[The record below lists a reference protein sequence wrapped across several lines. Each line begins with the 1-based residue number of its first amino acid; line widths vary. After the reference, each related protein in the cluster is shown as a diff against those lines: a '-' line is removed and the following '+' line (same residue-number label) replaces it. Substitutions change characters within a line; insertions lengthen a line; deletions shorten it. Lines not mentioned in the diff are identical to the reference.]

1 MGAPAEECPPC
12 EKGAPMWVTTF
23 GDLMSLLLCF
33 FVLLLSFSEM
43 DRAKYKQVAGSME
56 KAFGVQRRTRVMES
70 PKGIKM
76 IAKDFDQEVIATRLK
91 EEIGRE
97 LEEAFKNDLYSV
109 RDQLDVGLEQD
120 NLVIRMMGESTFD
133 SGSAEIRAE
142 TRPLLIK
149 IGKII
154 AKANKDIVVA
164 GHTDNVP
171 IHKGRR
177 SPYSSN
183 LRLSIARAAA
193 VAELLL
199 ANCDIDPAHLSTM
212 GFGQYRPIADNNT
225 EEGRRKNRRVEI
237 IVGNIPKTRE
247 ASASR

>member
-1 MGAPAEECPPC
+1 
-12 EKGAPMWVTTF
+12 MWVTTF

-56 KAFGVQRRTRVMES
+56 KAFGVQRQTRVMES

-76 IAKDFDQEVIATRLK
+76 IAKDFDQELIATRLK

-97 LEEAFKNDLYSV
+97 LEEAFEKDLHDV

-133 SGSAEIRAE
+133 SGSADIKKE
-142 TRPLLIK
+142 TRPLLEK
-149 IGKII
+149 IGKIV

-171 IHKGRR
+171 VHRGHG
-177 SPYSSN
+177 PYTSN
-183 LRLSIARAAA
+183 LRLSSARAAA

-199 ANCDIDPAHLSTM
+199 SSSGIDPARLSTM
-212 GFGQYRPIADNNT
+212 GFGEHRPIADNT
-225 EEGRRKNRRVEI
+225 SIEGRQRNRRVEI
-237 IVGNIPKTRE
+237 IVGNVPRAQE
-247 ASASR
+247 AP

>member
-1 MGAPAEECPPC
+1 
-12 EKGAPMWVTTF
+12 
-23 GDLMSLLLCF
+23 MSLLLCF

-76 IAKDFDQEVIATRLK
+76 IARDFDQEAIATRLK

-97 LEEAFKNDLYSV
+97 LDEAFRNDLYEV
-109 RDQLDVGLEQD
+109 RDQLDVGIEQD

-133 SGSAEIRAE
+133 SGSADIKAA

-149 IGKII
+149 MGHII
-154 AKANKDIVVA
+154 SKAKKDIVIA

-171 IHKGRR
+171 IHRGRG
-177 SPYSSN
+177 PYTSN
-183 LRLSIARAAA
+183 LRLSIARASA

-199 ANCDIDPAHLSTM
+199 SHSDIDPARLSTM
-212 GFGQYRPIADNNT
+212 GFGEYRPIADNAT
-225 EEGRRKNRRVEI
+225 ETGRQKNRRVEI
-237 IVGNIPKTRE
+237 IVGNIPKTRS
-247 ASASR
+247 ASADL

>member
-33 FVLLLSFSEM
+33 FVLLLSFSEI

-76 IAKDFDQEVIATRLK
+76 IARDFDQELIATRLK

-97 LEEAFKNDLYSV
+97 LEEAFQKDLYDV

-133 SGSAEIRAE
+133 SGSADIRRK
-142 TRPLLIK
+142 TRPLLTK
-149 IGKII
+149 IGQII
-154 AKANKDIVVA
+154 AKANKDIVIA

-171 IHKGRR
+171 IHRGRG
-177 SPYSSN
+177 PYTSN
-183 LRLSIARAAA
+183 LRLSSARAAA

-199 ANCDIDPAHLSTM
+199 ASSKIDPARLSTM
-212 GFGQYRPIADNNT
+212 GFGEYRPIADNAT
-225 EEGRRKNRRVEI
+225 VDGRQKNRRVEI

-247 ASASR
+247 IPKTAE

>member
-1 MGAPAEECPPC
+1 
-12 EKGAPMWVTTF
+12 MWVTTF

-56 KAFGVQRRTRVMES
+56 KAFGVQRQTRVMES

-76 IAKDFDQEVIATRLK
+76 IAKDFDQELIATRLK

-97 LEEAFKNDLYSV
+97 LEEAFEKDLHDV

-133 SGSAEIRAE
+133 SGSADIKKE
-142 TRPLLIK
+142 TRPLLEK
-149 IGKII
+149 IGKIV

-171 IHKGRR
+171 VHRGHG
-177 SPYSSN
+177 PYSSN
-183 LRLSIARAAA
+183 LRLSSARAAA

-199 ANCDIDPAHLSTM
+199 SSSGIDPARLSTM
-212 GFGQYRPIADNNT
+212 GFGEHRPIADNT
-225 EEGRRKNRRVEI
+225 SIEGRQRNRRVEI
-237 IVGNIPKTRE
+237 IVGNVPRAQE
-247 ASASR
+247 AP

>member
-1 MGAPAEECPPC
+1 
-12 EKGAPMWVTTF
+12 MWVTTF

-76 IAKDFDQEVIATRLK
+76 IARDFDQEAIATRLK

-97 LEEAFKNDLYSV
+97 LDEAFRNDLYEV

-133 SGSAEIRAE
+133 SGSADIRAA

-149 IGKII
+149 IGHII
-154 AKANKDIVVA
+154 AKAKKDIVIA

-171 IHKGRR
+171 IHRGRG
-177 SPYSSN
+177 PYTSN
-183 LRLSIARAAA
+183 LRLSIARASA

-199 ANCDIDPAHLSTM
+199 SHSHIDPARLSTM
-212 GFGQYRPIADNNT
+212 GFGEYRPIADNAT
-225 EEGRRKNRRVEI
+225 EAGRQKNRRVEI
-237 IVGNIPKTRE
+237 IVGNIPKTRS
-247 ASASR
+247 ASADL

>member
-1 MGAPAEECPPC
+1 MGAPTEECPPC

-43 DRAKYKQVAGSME
+43 DKAKYKQVAGSME

-109 RDQLDVGLEQD
+109 RDELDVGLEEG
-120 NLVIRMMGESTFD
+120 NLVLRVVGESTFD
-133 SGSAEIRAE
+133 SGSAEIRSE
-142 TRPLLIK
+142 TRPLLMK

-164 GHTDNVP
+164 GYTDNIP
-171 IHKGRR
+171 IRKGR
-177 SPYSSN
+177 SLYSSN

-193 VAELLL
+193 VAEMLL
-199 ANCDIDPAHLSTM
+199 ANSDIDPARLSTM
-212 GFGQYRPIADNNT
+212 GFGQYRPIADNST
-225 EEGRRKNRRVEI
+225 AEGRQKNRRVEI
-237 IVGNIPKTRE
+237 IVGNIPRTQAAAR
-247 ASASR
+247 ASP

>member
-12 EKGAPMWVTTF
+12 PKGAPKWVTTF

-43 DRAKYKQVAGSME
+43 DRQKYKQVAGSME

-70 PKGIKM
+70 PKGVKM
-76 IAKDFDQEVIATRLK
+76 IAKDFDQEAIAMRLK

-97 LEEAFKNDLYSV
+97 LDEAFKNDLYAV

-133 SGSAEIRAE
+133 SGSADIR
-142 TRPLLIK
+142 TKTQPLLIK

-154 AKANKDIVVA
+154 AKAKKDIVIA

-171 IHKGRR
+171 IHRGRG
-177 SPYSSN
+177 PYSSN

-199 ANCDIDPAHLSTM
+199 ANADIDPARLSTM
-212 GFGQYRPIADNNT
+212 GFGEYRPIADNST
-225 EEGRRKNRRVEI
+225 AEGRQKNRRVEI
-237 IVGNIPKTRE
+237 IVGNIPRTRE
-247 ASASR
+247 APASR

>member
-1 MGAPAEECPPC
+1 
-12 EKGAPMWVTTF
+12 MWVTTF

-56 KAFGVQRRTRVMES
+56 KAFGVQRQTRVMES

-76 IAKDFDQEVIATRLK
+76 IAKDFDQELIATRLK

-97 LEEAFKNDLYSV
+97 LEEAFEKDLHDV

-133 SGSAEIRAE
+133 SGSADIKRE
-142 TRPLLIK
+142 TRPLLAK

-171 IHKGRR
+171 VHRGHG
-177 SPYSSN
+177 PYTSN
-183 LRLSIARAAA
+183 LRLSSARAAA
-193 VAELLL
+193 VAEFLLSN
-199 ANCDIDPAHLSTM
+199 ADIDPTRLSTM
-212 GFGQYRPIADNNT
+212 GFGEHRPIADNST
-225 EEGRRKNRRVEI
+225 SEGRQRNRRVEV
-237 IVGNIPKTRE
+237 IVGNVPRAQK
-247 ASASR
+247 AP